1 MTDTPLFEVEEPDET
16 MSVREVSQR
25 LTQLLKREF
34 KKELWIRG
42 QIRNLSRS
50 QRGHVYFSLVEPVEG
65 GRQPDVALNVVL
77 FDSTRQIVNR
87 ALKRSG
93 AGRIEDGME
102 IRIRAA
108 VDYYP
113 PQGSLQ
119 LQMSAIDPEYTLGRL
134 AADRD
139 RLLRV
144 LSAEGLLNANAQVP
158 MPVVPLRVAL
168 VTSRS
173 SAAAADFQNQLAASG
188 YRFEVR
194 VFDARVQGVTAAE
207 SIRRALLLALD
218 ADVDVI
224 ALVRGGGSKTDLS
237 TFDNEEVCR
246 EIADCPVPVLTGIG
260 HEIDRSLAD
269 EVAHLALKT
278 PTACAQVL
286 IDAVAEADARF
297 ADYAARVVEI
307 GRQRPAEHELILHIL
322 AGRVVTATQ
331 ASLDQTRANTTAIA
345 DRVRREALRQQS
357 VASTRLTADAT
368 RVRPAALSALRVAE
382 QDTSRKSERLI
393 RAGTR
398 TLADHDRR
406 LDGVASR
413 LKAYDP
419 AETLRRGWSITTD
432 ESGRVVRSI
441 ADASPD
447 MALITRLADG
457 HVESTVDSTRPLL
470 PTEPLMPTEE
480 SP

>member
-1 MTDTPLFEVEEPDET
+1 MTDTPLFEVAEPDDT
-16 MSVREVSQR
+16 LSVREVSQR

-34 KKELWIRG
+34 KKELWVRG

-65 GRQPDVALNVVL
+65 GRQPDVSLNVVL

-139 RLLRV
+139 RLLRA

-158 MPVVPLRVAL
+158 LPVAPLRVGL

-207 SIRRALLLALD
+207 SICRALLLALD
-218 ADVDVI
+218 TDVDVI
-224 ALVRGGGSKTDLS
+224 AIVRGGGSKTDLS
-237 TFDNEEVCR
+237 AFDNEEVCR
-246 EIADCPVPVLTGIG
+246 EIADCPIPVLTGIG

-286 IDAVAEADARF
+286 IDAVGAADARF
-297 ADYAARVVEI
+297 ADYATRVIDI
-307 GRQRPAEHELILHIL
+307 GRNRPAEHEMILHLL

-331 ASLDQTRANTTAIA
+331 ASLDQTRANTTALA
-345 DRVRREALRQQS
+345 QRVRREALRQQTA
-357 VASTRLTADAT
+357 ASTQLSANVA

-382 QDTSRKSERLI
+382 QDTVRKSDRLI
-393 RAGTR
+393 RAATR
-398 TLADHDRR
+398 TLADHSGRFDS
-406 LDGVASR
+406 AAAR

-419 AETLRRGWSITTD
+419 AEALRRGWSITTD
-432 ESGRVVRSI
+432 ESGRVVRSV
-441 ADASPD
+441 ATAKPGQT
-447 MALITRLADG
+447 LVTRLADG
-457 HVESTVDSTRPLL
+457 YVTSIVDSARPLL
-470 PTEPLMPTEE
+470 PSEDDSTKERP
-480 SP
+480 

>member
-1 MTDTPLFEVEEPDET
+1 MTDTPLFEVAEPDDT
-16 MSVREVSQR
+16 LTVREVSQR
-25 LTQLLKREF
+25 LAQLLKREF
-34 KKELWIRG
+34 KKELWVRG

-113 PQGSLQ
+113 PQGALQ

-139 RLLRV
+139 QLLRV

-168 VTSRS
+168 VTSKS
-173 SAAAADFQNQLAASG
+173 SAAAADFQNQLAAS
-188 YRFEVR
+188 RFRFDVR

-218 ADVDVI
+218 TDIDVI
-224 ALVRGGGSKTDLS
+224 ALVRGGGSKTDLA

-286 IDAVAEADARF
+286 IDAVALADARF
-297 ADYAARVVEI
+297 ADYAIRVAEI
-307 GRQRPAEHELILHIL
+307 GRQRPAEHELILELL

-331 ASLDQTRANTTAIA
+331 ASLDQTRANTTALA
-345 DRVRREALRQQS
+345 HRVRREALRQQGAA
-357 VASTRLTADAT
+357 ASRLTNHAA
-368 RVRPAALSALRVAE
+368 RVRPAALSALRIANQE
-382 QDTSRKSERLI
+382 ADRTSERLA
-393 RAGTR
+393 RASTR
-398 TLADHDRR
+398 TLADHARS
-406 LDGVASR
+406 LAATAAR

-432 ESGRVVRSI
+432 ADGRVLRSV
-441 ADASPD
+441 ADAEPGST
-447 MALITRLADG
+447 LVTRLADG
-457 HVESTVDSTRPLL
+457 RITSTTDAVEQLAPADSP
-470 PTEPLMPTEE
+470 

>member
-1 MTDTPLFEVEEPDET
+1 MTDTPLFEVAEPDNT
-16 MSVREVSQR
+16 LSVREVSQR

-34 KKELWIRG
+34 KQELWVRG

-65 GRQPDVALNVVL
+65 GRQPDVSLNVVL

-144 LSAEGLLNANAQVP
+144 LSAEGLLEANANVP

-168 VTSRS
+168 VTSQG

-218 ADVDVI
+218 TDIDVI

-246 EIADCPVPVLTGIG
+246 EIADCPMPVLTGIG

-286 IDAVAEADARF
+286 IDAVTAADARF
-297 ADYAARVVEI
+297 ADFALRVVEV
-307 GRQRPAEHELILHIL
+307 GRKRPAEHELTLHRL

-331 ASLDQTRANTTAIA
+331 ASLDQTRANTSALA
-345 DRVRREALRQQS
+345 NRVRREALRQQG
-357 VASTRLTADAT
+357 AAATRLTAHAA
-368 RVRPAALSALRVAE
+368 RVRPAALSALRIAE
-382 QDTSRKSERLI
+382 QEADRTSERLV
-393 RAGTR
+393 RSGTR
-398 TLADHDRR
+398 TIADHGRN
-406 LDGVASR
+406 LDAVAAR

-432 ESGRVVRSI
+432 ADGRILKSV
-441 ADASPD
+441 AGTKPGTT
-447 MALITRLADG
+447 LITRLVDG
-457 HVESTVDSTRPLL
+457 HITSTAETI
-470 PTEPLMPTEE
+470 EPLSPNEE
-480 SP
+480 MQ